1 MRSFFRPAFR
11 AAALLLL
18 AAASSSALAQV
29 GPPRSQQF
37 PFAVGGGGE
46 WVTDNGRTSDV
57 KAFSNGGWH
66 AFGEIVLEPGVLLQV
81 RYMSFTL
88 PGTPVPPA
96 FGPATSA
103 PDVRVN
109 AGLMSVGYLFRE
121 PWWDGGFFGGVGA
134 YSLNPQSLSGDQT
147 LDGREGDR
155 ARLARRRHGGVP
167 RRDALGRAARGGGL
181 PPAHRREPQADH
193 PRRFRRIPLLI
204 SKMPLWQRQKVG
216 SHPTFRSGGDC
227 GGGMV

>member
-147 LDGREGDR
+147 STDVKETVLGW
-155 ARLARRRHGGVP
+155 HGGVMAAFHVAT
-167 RRDALGRAARGGGL
+167 RWDVRLEVAAFLLRTDANHKPITLG
-181 PPAHRREPQADH
+181 
-193 PRRFRRIPLLI
+193 
-204 SKMPLWQRQKVG
+204 G
-216 SHPTFRSGGDC
+216 SVAYHF
-227 GGGMV
+227 